1 MLNNYSTRYEKRT
14 RAVALK
20 ISQREEDFL
29 KAEAKTLG
37 KNVSELIR
45 LGYINKFENLMKVME
60 IKK

>member
-14 RAVALK
+14 RAVPIK
-20 ISQREEDFL
+20 VSQREEDFL
-29 KAEAKTLG
+29 RAEAKRQGTSI
-37 KNVSELIR
+37 SELIR